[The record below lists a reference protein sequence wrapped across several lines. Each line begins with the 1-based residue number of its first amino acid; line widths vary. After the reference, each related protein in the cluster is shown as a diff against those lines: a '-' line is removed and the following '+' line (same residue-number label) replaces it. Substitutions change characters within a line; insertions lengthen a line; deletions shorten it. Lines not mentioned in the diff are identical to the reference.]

1 MKRTQGEVR
10 AINRESS
17 MVGVYVKQE
26 DGHTVLKLSSANDI
40 DIGDILAWDSG
51 TALGTQ
57 SYHNL
62 TKGWTADVYVANHGV
77 ATANLDVQF

>member
-1 MKRTQGEVR
+1 MKRTKGEVR

-26 DGHTVLKLSSANDI
+26 DRHTVLKLSSASDI

-77 ATANLDVQF
+77 AAANLDVQL